1 MAFDGIVTKS
11 ISNELCNSIIN
22 CKVNKIYEP
31 TKNDIIFNLYGN
43 GKNFNLAI
51 CTNASFAR
59 LHLTEYTKPNPLNAP
74 NFCMFLRKHLVG
86 AIITDINS
94 FDLERIVKINFE
106 TYNEL
111 NDKINKTLYIE
122 LMGQFSNV
130 ILVNENGTILDCLN
144 HVSAKARELLPV
156 RPYSFPVNTKQS
168 FLELSNFEEFYK
180 IFNDNFNSSID
191 KTLSDTFIGI
201 SRKFIQAICV
211 KLDIDL
217 LINNKENLRNLYNYI
232 KKIIENIDKLNV
244 ECFLMPD
251 KSDYYIDIAKN
262 PSKLAVNTF
271 LDKYY
276 YEKEQQSLY
285 STYREYLLSFLLRTL
300 NKYKK
305 RLININSKLK
315 ECDKMDTYKLYGEL
329 LTSNLYMI
337 KEPIDSI
344 TVLNYYTEKD
354 ITIPLDSTLSP
365 SKNVERYYKKFNKC
379 KNTIEVVN
387 KQKVETEEELKYMEG
402 LIFSIQECNSL
413 MELQE
418 IGNEVEENFSISM
431 KNNVTKNDRKKEQ
444 KSMPKKYEINGFTVY
459 VGRNNKQNDALTKSA
474 NKEDMW
480 FHTQQIHGSHVI
492 LKTEGKQVDF
502 DTILKCASLAA
513 TNSKAKNSNN
523 VPVDYT
529 YVKYVRKPA
538 GSKPG
543 MAVYVNY
550 KTVYVN

>member
-43 GKNFNLAI
+43 GKIFNLAI

-144 HVSAKARELLPV
+144 HVSTKARELLPV

-344 TVLNYYTEKD
+344 TVLNYYTGKD

-413 MELQE
+413 IELQE